1 MKYWNITE
9 TVRSS
14 VNKIKF
20 KFIRSKFAPKSAKKL
35 VNETRE
41 NITYRQEV
49 KFWRSS
55 TTKKDFLY
63 TKFLKKTK
71 FVLKMSGV
79 TFEKFE
85 ISFFEE
91 LTAQKYSL
99 REHIS
104 DQEYEKMQLFQLW
117 I

>member
-1 MKYWNITE
+1 
-9 TVRSS
+9 
-14 VNKIKF
+14 
-20 KFIRSKFAPKSAKKL
+20 
-35 VNETRE
+35 
-41 NITYRQEV
+41 
-49 KFWRSS
+49 
-55 TTKKDFLY
+55 
-63 TKFLKKTK
+63 
-71 FVLKMSGV
+71 MSGV